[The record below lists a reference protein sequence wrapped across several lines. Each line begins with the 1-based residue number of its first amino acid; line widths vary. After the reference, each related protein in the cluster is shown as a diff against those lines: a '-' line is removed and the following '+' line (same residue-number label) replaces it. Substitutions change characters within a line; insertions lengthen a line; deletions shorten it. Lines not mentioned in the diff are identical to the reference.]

1 MTFVFIGKKVRVI
14 FSSLNKTSIG
24 LLSITTN
31 YKSSYNFCPLTHFPV
46 AMVFIPS
53 ILNPAITFG
62 TCRGIIM
69 IRRILSQYATRHV
82 NVIHSEVTNASFN
95 HYIFQFTIC
104 YFTRRS
110 KISPFNI
117 FNCCNLNPII

>member
-1 MTFVFIGKKVRVI
+1 MTLVLLVKKGERVI
-14 FSSLNKTSIG
+14 FSSLNKKSIG

-31 YKSSYNFCPLTHFPV
+31 YKSSYNFCPLTHFQV

-82 NVIHSEVTNASFN
+82 NVIHSKVTNASFN
-95 HYIFQFTIC
+95 HYIFN
-104 YFTRRS
+104 
-110 KISPFNI
+110 SPSVILREHQRLVLSTFLI
-117 FNCCNLNPII
+117 VAI

>member
-1 MTFVFIGKKVRVI
+1 
-14 FSSLNKTSIG
+14 
-24 LLSITTN
+24 
-31 YKSSYNFCPLTHFPV
+31 
-46 AMVFIPS
+46 MVFIPS

-95 HYIFQFTIC
+95 HYIFN
-104 YFTRRS
+104 
-110 KISPFNI
+110 SPSVILREDQRLVLSTFLI
-117 FNCCNLNPII
+117 VAI